1 MSRKHKNRQI
11 QQAIE
16 FAIDHGWIL
25 IAAGK
30 SAHCFAKLRCGV
42 PGHQEHMMSIWSTPG
57 NPLNHA
63 KQIVR
68 KVSQCT
74 PVRTN

>member
-1 MSRKHKNRQI
+1 MSRKHRNRQI

-16 FAIDHGWIL
+16 FAMEHGWIL
-25 IAAGK
+25 IVAGK

-42 PGHQEHMMSIWSTPG
+42 AGHLEHTISIWSTPG
-57 NPLNHA
+57 NPENHA

-68 KVSQCT
+68 KVRQCT
-74 PVRTN
+74 PVTIN